1 MFNTVAS
8 LSKRP
13 KADLIVI
20 PFFKGKKG
28 AETIVNLPDLKSVIA
43 PILKAGDF
51 TGKEGSTMLAYLT
64 GKSEKRLLFLGL
76 GEERECNLEGLRRS
90 YGAAMK
96 RCQNKKWP
104 QISLVI
110 PKLKRHDV
118 ASVTRAVSEG
128 VGLCLYLFQ
137 EWKSK
142 KEPFY
147 VKKITL
153 LGAKDPKIA
162 KKTLGIL
169 SGVNL
174 TRDLINRNAL
184 DVTPQTLAA
193 EAKKLARTFIAVKTT
208 VR

>member
-1 MFNTVAS
+1 MFNTVPS

-153 LGAKDPKIA
+153 LGAKDPK
-162 KKTLGIL
+162 KTLGIL